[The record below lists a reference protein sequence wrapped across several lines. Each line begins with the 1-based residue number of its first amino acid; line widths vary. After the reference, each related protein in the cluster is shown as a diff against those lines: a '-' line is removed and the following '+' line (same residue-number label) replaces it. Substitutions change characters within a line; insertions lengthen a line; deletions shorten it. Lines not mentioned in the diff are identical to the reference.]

1 MSQQAL
7 LLVDLQND
15 FCAGGSLAVP
25 EGSQTVSVANLL
37 IALFQSQGNKII
49 ATQDWHPRDHGSF
62 ASVQNTQPFQQGT
75 LAGLVQTWWP
85 DHCIQQSH
93 GAEFH
98 PHLNIAAVDHIT
110 QKGCQRDIDSY
121 SAFFDN
127 GHRHNTGLDG
137 WLRQHHVS
145 SLVIMGLA
153 TDYCVKYTVLDA
165 LKLGYRVTVITDGCR
180 GVNLQPTDSEQAL
193 QSLQHAGARLMT
205 SSEFSAESVR

>member
-15 FCAGGSLAVP
+15 FCAGGALPVA
-25 EGSQTVSVANLL
+25 EGSQTVGIANQM

-49 ATQDWHPRDHGSF
+49 ATQDWHPADHGSF
-62 ASVQNTQPFQQGT
+62 ASVQKTTPFQQGT
-75 LAGLVQTWWP
+75 LAGLTQTWWP
-85 DHCIQQSH
+85 NHCIQHSH

-98 PHLNIAAVDHIT
+98 PQLNIAAVSHIT
-110 QKGCQRDIDSY
+110 QKGSQQEIDSY

-127 GHRHNTGLDG
+127 GHRHNTGLDE

-145 SLVIMGLA
+145 KLVIMGLA

-165 LKLGYRVTVITDGCR
+165 LTLGYQVIVIIEGCR
-180 GVNLQPTDSEQAL
+180 GVNLQPSDSEQAL
-193 QSLQHAGARLMT
+193 QEMAQAGAQLMT
-205 SSEFSAESVR
+205 SAEFIPELTY

>member
-25 EGSQTVSVANLL
+25 EGSLTVSVANQL
-37 IALFQSQGNKII
+37 IALFQSQGSPII
-49 ATQDWHPRDHGSF
+49 ATQDWHPADHGSF
-62 ASVQNTQPFQQGT
+62 ASVQSTLPFQQGT
-75 LAGLVQTWWP
+75 LAGLAQTWWP
-85 DHCIQQSH
+85 DHCIQQSR

-98 PHLNIAAVDHIT
+98 PELNITAVSHIT
-110 QKGCQRDIDSY
+110 HKGCQQEIDSY

-127 GHRHNTGLDG
+127 GHRHNTGLDE

-165 LKLGYRVTVITDGCR
+165 LTLGYQVTVVTDGCR
-180 GVNLQPTDSEQAL
+180 GVNLQPSDSEQAL
-193 QSLQHAGARLMT
+193 QEMAQAGARLMT
-205 SSEFSAESVR
+205 LAEFSAESAR